1 MAARELSEAHR
12 TLCRDAIAL
21 EARSYLGG
29 GIEPDGDW
37 RMQLEELGAL
47 TWAVA
52 DEGLL
57 DEWAASDPLADVL
70 RRVLELIGLL
80 ERLPDQPIL
89 IPPPAQWSS
98 SDQRGARA
106 SAAGDSR
113 RLARV
118 RAALLA
124 KAESTEFPDE
134 AEALSAKAQ
143 ELISRHSIDRAA
155 LAGTDDTVAVMGRR
169 IAVDSPY
176 AQAKSVLLGTV
187 AVANR
192 CQAVRSVEFGFS
204 TVFGASDDLA
214 AVELLYTSLL
224 AQATTAMLVAGSA
237 DRRRRLPSFRES
249 FLAAYAVRV
258 GERLRGAADAAV
270 GDGVTRH
277 GDRLL
282 PVLARRSDAVD
293 DAVAAAFPQ
302 TSRSPLRA
310 PNHAGWSA
318 GLAAAELARLG
329 PDQAFDNG
337 ARYQRPHNIGGRAAS
352 PRCVT

>member
-1 MAARELSEAHR
+1 MAAREFSEAHR
-12 TLCRDAIAL
+12 ALCRDAIAL

-37 RMQLEELGAL
+37 RTQLEELGAL
-47 TWAVA
+47 NWAVA
-52 DEGLL
+52 DEDLL

-70 RRVLELIGLL
+70 RRVLQLVCLL
-80 ERLPDQPIL
+80 ERLPDLPIL

-98 SDQRGARA
+98 SDQRVARA

-113 RLARV
+113 LLARV
-118 RAALLA
+118 RALLA

-169 IAVDSPY
+169 VAVDSPY

-214 AVELLYTSLL
+214 AVDLLYTSLL
-224 AQATTAMLVAGSA
+224 AQATAAMLAAGSA

-282 PVLARRSDAVD
+282 PVLARRSVAVD

-329 PDQAFDNG
+329 PDQALDNG
-337 ARYQRPHNIGGRAAS
+337 APTSGPTTSEAEQLHLA
-352 PRCVT
+352 VT